1 MLNYRQLHYFR
12 EVAKA
17 GGITRAAKR
26 LHLTPQTISA
36 QLSEFERTLGI
47 ELFRRSGRRLEL
59 TAAGEQA
66 LSHADEIFQLGGELE
81 ALLRIAKLDRGD
93 RFGQLVTVGA
103 DVVGAVSVEEVGA
116 GGEEIVYEL
125 LSAAMHLTE
134 PVHLFCHEDKL
145 ERLFAELPIHMLE
158 LVIADRPLPSD
169 LGVKGYSHIL
179 GRSATAFLAAPELAG
194 RYRDRFPQSL
204 DGAPL
209 LIQSSS
215 AALRGM
221 MEDWFSSRHIR
232 PAVVGEFD
240 DTALMKAFGQAG
252 TGIFPVA
259 AVVAEEIQRQY
270 HVEMVG
276 ITTEVMLKYYAISL
290 ERRLTHPAVVAV
302 SNAARQALFIENR
315 RSNLVAST

>member
-81 ALLRIAKLDRGD
+81 ALLRNPAAGHELPFRVGIAD
-93 RFGQLVTVGA
+93 
-103 DVVGAVSVEEVGA
+103 AVPKT
-116 GGEEIVYEL
+116 IVYEL

-145 ERLFAELPIHMLE
+145 ERLFAELAIHKLE

-315 RSNLVAST
+315 RSNLVASI